1 MSEALGDIWPLAF
14 EVSTALTAGGI
25 PAVLTGGAA
34 AMYWSGGAYQS
45 YDLDFV
51 VTMWLKDGSEGRV
64 MEAIGFERF
73 RRYWRRAGSEFFV
86 EFPPGPL
93 MVGQDDVES
102 WATERRGDQTLQ
114 ILTPT
119 DSVRD
124 RLCAFYFWRDISA
137 LLPAIEIAL
146 RQDVDLGLIADWS
159 RREGESE
166 RFDEFSR
173 RLRARQERP

>member
-1 MSEALGDIWPLAF
+1 MTAPTGDIWPLAF
-14 EVSTALTAGGI
+14 EVSTALTSAGI

-34 AMYWSGGAYQS
+34 AMYWSEGSHQS

-51 VTMWLKDGSEGRV
+51 VTMWLQDGTEGRV

-73 RRYWRRAGSEFFV
+73 RRYWRRDGTEFFV

-93 MVGQDDVES
+93 MVGQDDVRA
-102 WATERRGDQTLQ
+102 WATECRGDQTLQ

-124 RLCAFYFWRDISA
+124 RLCAFYFWRDLGA
-137 LLPAIEIAL
+137 LAAAIEIAV
-146 RQDVDLGLIADWS
+146 RCPVDLPAIAVW
-159 RREGESE
+159 SE
-166 RFDEFSR
+166 REAEMERFGEFER
-173 RLRARQERP
+173 RLRARQESG